1 MFAACAG
8 AFDTLNGKRT
18 AIHSLQHLERQF
30 MRQSASFPLRMIPRV
45 IATLVATTAAA
56 TWAQTPPLPPVP
68 GTPTPGAAAP
78 AAAPPAA
85 PASAPRPDAA
95 APKPFADIIKD
106 AKVTPGYFTLYQ
118 KDDKVW
124 IEVKPEQFNNAFY
137 FQTNTT
143 RGIGQ
148 SGVYPN
154 WMLRGQIVEFN
165 KLGNNV
171 QLIAKNHSFTAKPGT
186 PIATA
191 VRESFT
197 DSILGVTTAASAPH
211 PERKS
216 ILIDANALLLADLP
230 GMSTQLETT
239 FRIPYAYDARNSGF
253 VKIQSTDDMSTF
265 SVTAHYSVAKLP
277 APPLT
282 PSPTPTPPPPST
294 LPDNRS
300 MLLGFYYSLS
310 KLPTAPMAA
319 RVADSRV
326 GHFVT
331 RQWDYTDDMTAFP
344 RKYMVNRW
352 RLEKKDPTAALSEPV
367 QPIVYWLDKNIP
379 LKYRAKVTEGVL
391 EWNKAFEKIGFKDAV
406 QVKQQTDDATF
417 DNNDTRHASVR
428 WYVDTSDGALAIGP
442 SRTDPRTGEILDA
455 DISFS
460 DGWTRL
466 PRRRAVEQL
475 VSVAQGN
482 NHSHAHAH
490 GAQRSADEILRGLA
504 RGEMPHLCEYENN
517 AMQEAGFAL
526 DLLAARGDIDP
537 DSPEAEAIVME
548 QLKDVVA
555 HEVGHTLG
563 LTHNFRASTIYT
575 LDQLEN
581 KAFTETNGLSGSVM
595 EYNALNIAPQ
605 GKKQGQYAQSTLGPY
620 DYWAIEYA
628 YRPLSPATE
637 SKDLL
642 AIAAR
647 SKEPLLA
654 FANDIDAGL
663 GNVEGMDPEVT
674 RRDLGADPLAFAAR
688 RMQLSQELWARLQTR
703 KLKPG
708 EQYDLLLRNFVSA
721 NAQLDL
727 AATVASKYVGGVVHL
742 RDHADSGRAP
752 LNPVPAAT
760 QRKALKLITDG
771 LFRTNSF
778 AFKPEFVSRLVPNQF
793 DRWFG
798 GLGGS
803 SLAATVNPDASISG
817 AVLAL
822 QRASLDRLMADGVAA
837 RVLDAPSKMSQP
849 QQALPLSELYD
860 TLQNAIWSEL
870 QSGGDI
876 DPLRRNLQREHL
888 RRVVNALIKPAA
900 TTPADAKSLM
910 RANAQQLQQQ
920 IRAAMGKPATK
931 VTRAHL
937 SESLDLLTE
946 ALKAPL
952 QRAA

>member
-1 MFAACAG
+1 
-8 AFDTLNGKRT
+8 
-18 AIHSLQHLERQF
+18 
-30 MRQSASFPLRMIPRV
+30 MRHRALLPLRIIPRASASLL
-45 IATLVATTAAA
+45 ATVLSTTTAV
-56 TWAQTPPLPPVP
+56 TWAQT
-68 GTPTPGAAAP
+68 AP
-78 AAAPPAA
+78 APSPAGA
-85 PASAPRPDAA
+85 ASAPRPDAA
-95 APKPFADIIKD
+95 APKPFAEIIKD
-106 AKVTPGYFTLYQ
+106 AKQIPGYFTMYQ
-118 KDDKVW
+118 KDEKVW
-124 IEVKPEQFNNAFY
+124 IEVRPEQLNAPFY
-137 FQTNTT
+137 FQANTT

-148 SGVYPN
+148 SGLYPN
-154 WMLRGQIVEFN
+154 WMLRGHIVEFN

-171 QLIAKNHSFTAKPGT
+171 QLIAKNNTFTAAPGT

-191 VRESFT
+191 VRESFA
-197 DSILGVTTAASAPH
+197 DSILGVTTAVSLPH
-211 PERKS
+211 PEHKS

-230 GMSTQLETT
+230 GLSTQLETT

-253 VKIQSTDDMSTF
+253 VKVQSTEDMSTF
-265 SVTAHYSVAKLP
+265 SVTAHYAVAKLP
-277 APPLT
+277 SPPLV

-310 KLPTAPMAA
+310 KLPATPMAA
-319 RVADSRV
+319 RAADSRV

-331 RQWDYTDDMTAFP
+331 RQWDFTDDMAAFP
-344 RKYMVNRW
+344 RKYLVNRW

-379 LKYRAKVTEGVL
+379 VKYRAKVAEGVL
-391 EWNKAFEKIGFKDAV
+391 EWNKAFEKIGFKNAV
-406 QVKQQTDDATF
+406 QAKQQADDATF

-428 WYVDTSDGALAIGP
+428 WYVDTSEGALAIGP

-482 NHSHAHAH
+482 NYSQTHAHTHAQ
-490 GAQRSADEILRGLA
+490 GAQRSAEAILQGLS
-504 RGEMPHLCEYENN
+504 RGEMPHLCEFEHT
-517 AMQEAGFAL
+517 ALQEAGFAL

-575 LDQLEN
+575 LEQLES
-581 KAFTETNGLSGSVM
+581 KTFTEANGLSGSVM

-628 YRPLSPATE
+628 YRPLNAATE
-637 SKDLL
+637 SQDLR

-654 FANDIDAGL
+654 FANDIDAGV
-663 GNVEGMDPEVT
+663 GNIEGMDPEVT

-688 RMQLSQELWARLQTR
+688 RMLLSQELWARLQTR
-703 KLKPG
+703 TLKPG
-708 EQYDLLLRNFVSA
+708 EQYDVLLRNFVSA
-721 NAQLDL
+721 NGQLDL

-752 LNPVPAAT
+752 LTPVPAAT
-760 QRKALKLITDG
+760 QRKALRLITDG
-771 LFRTNSF
+771 LFRSNSF
-778 AFKPEFVSRLVPNQF
+778 SFKPEFVARLVPNQF

-798 GLGGS
+798 SNGGT
-803 SLAATVNPDASISG
+803 SLAATVNPDPSISG

-822 QRASLDRLMADGVAA
+822 QRASLDRLMADSVAA

-870 QSGGDI
+870 QGGTDI
-876 DPLRRNLQREHL
+876 DPMRRNLQREHL

-920 IRAAMGKPATK
+920 LRTAMAKPATK

-952 QRAA
+952 QRTM

>member
-1 MFAACAG
+1 M
-8 AFDTLNGKRT
+8 
-18 AIHSLQHLERQF
+18 Q
-30 MRQSASFPLRMIPRV
+30 QSAKFPNGVIPRLITAV
-45 IATLVATTAAA
+45 LATSVATA
-56 TWAQTPPLPPVP
+56 WSQQVPPPPAPVQP
-68 GTPTPGAAAP
+68 ASAAAP
-78 AAAPPAA
+78 NAA

-95 APKPFADIIKD
+95 APKPFAEVIKD
-106 AKVTPGYFTLYQ
+106 AKVTPGFFTLYQ
-118 KDDKVW
+118 KDEKVW
-124 IEVKPEQFNNAFY
+124 IEVRPEQFGNAFY
-137 FQTNTT
+137 FQTNST
-143 RGIGQ
+143 RGLGQ

-154 WMLRGQIVEFN
+154 WMLRGHLVEFH
-165 KLGNNV
+165 KLGNTV

-197 DSILGVTTAASAPH
+197 DSILAVTTAASAPH

-216 ILIDANALLLADLP
+216 ILVDANALLLADLP
-230 GMSTQLETT
+230 GMSTQLEAT

-253 VKIQSTDDMSTF
+253 VKVQSTEDMSTF
-265 SVTAHYSVAKLP
+265 NVTAHYAVPKLP
-277 APPLT
+277 VLPLT
-282 PSPTPTPPPPST
+282 PSPAPTPPPPSN

-300 MLLGFYYSLS
+300 MLLGFYYSMS
-310 KLPTAPMAA
+310 KLPDSPMAS
-319 RVADSRV
+319 RTADSRV

-331 RQWDYTDDMTAFP
+331 RQWDFTDDMSAFP
-344 RKYMVNRW
+344 RKYLVNRW
-352 RLEKKDPTAALSEPV
+352 RLEKKDPAATLSEPV

-379 LKYRAKVTEGVL
+379 LKYRAKVAEGVL
-391 EWNKAFEKIGFKDAV
+391 EWNKAFEKIGFSNAI
-406 QVKQQTDDATF
+406 QVKQQADDATF

-428 WYVDTSDGALAIGP
+428 WYVDTSEGALAIGP
-442 SRTDPRTGEILDA
+442 SRVDPRTGEILDA

-475 VSVAQGN
+475 QSVAQGN
-482 NHSHAHAH
+482 NHGHSHSHS
-490 GAQRSADEILRGLA
+490 GQRSADEILRALA
-504 RGEMPHLCEYENN
+504 RGELPQLCEYEHT

-526 DLLAARGDIDP
+526 DLLAARGDIEP
-537 DSPEAEAIVME
+537 DSPEAEAIVLE
-548 QLKDVVA
+548 QLRDVVA

-575 LDQLEN
+575 LEQLED
-581 KAFTETNGLSGSVM
+581 KAFTAVNGLSGSVM

-628 YRPLSPATE
+628 YKPLDAATE
-637 SKDLL
+637 SKVLL
-642 AIAAR
+642 AIASR
-647 SKEPLLA
+647 SNEPLLA
-654 FANDIDAGL
+654 FANDLDAGL

-688 RMQLSQELWARLQTR
+688 RMQLSQELWARLQNR
-703 KLKPG
+703 RLKPG
-708 EQYDLLLRNFVSA
+708 EQYDVLLRNFVSA

-727 AATVASKYVGGVVHL
+727 AATVASKYVGGVVHF
-742 RDHADSGRAP
+742 RDHADSGRVP

-760 QRKALKLITDG
+760 QRKALALITDG
-771 LFRTNSF
+771 LFRSNSF
-778 AFKPEFVSRLVPNQF
+778 AFKPEFVARLVPNQF

-798 GLGGS
+798 AAGGF

-822 QRASLDRLMADGVAA
+822 QRASLDRLMADSVAA
-837 RVLDAPSKMSQP
+837 RILDAPSKMAQP
-849 QQALPLSELYD
+849 QKAMPLSELYD
-860 TLQNAIWSEL
+860 TLQNSIWSEL
-870 QSGGDI
+870 QSGSDI
-876 DPLRRNLQREHL
+876 DPMRRNLQREHL
-888 RRVVNALIKPAA
+888 RRVVNALIRPAA

-910 RANAQQLQQQ
+910 RANAQQLQQH
-920 IRAAMGKPATK
+920 IRAALAKPATK

-937 SESLDLLTE
+937 LESLDLLTE

-952 QRAA
+952 QRAV

>member
-1 MFAACAG
+1 MG
-8 AFDTLNGKRT
+8 LNGLLRAAYNRT
-18 AIHSLQHLERQF
+18 IPSITFTFLRDKPMRHS
-30 MRQSASFPLRMIPRV
+30 ATFPHWVIARV
-45 IATLVATTAAA
+45 IAIVLAASAVAAGAQQMPPPPPPPATPASAATT
-56 TWAQTPPLPPVP
+56 
-68 GTPTPGAAAP
+68 P
-78 AAAPPAA
+78 AAAPPPAA
-85 PASAPRPDAA
+85 AASAARPDAA
-95 APKPFADIIKD
+95 APRPFAEVIKD

-118 KDDKVW
+118 KDEKVW
-124 IEVKPEQFNNAFY
+124 IEVKPEQFDSAFY
-137 FQTNTT
+137 FQINTT
-143 RGIGQ
+143 RGLGQ

-154 WMLRGQIVEFN
+154 WMLRGHMVELH
-165 KLGNNV
+165 KLGNTV

-253 VKIQSTDDMSTF
+253 VKVQSTEDMSTF
-265 SVTAHYSVAKLP
+265 NVTAHYSVPKLP
-277 APPLT
+277 VPPLT
-282 PSPTPTPPPPST
+282 PSPTPNPPPPSN

-310 KLPTAPMAA
+310 KLPDTPMAS
-319 RVADSRV
+319 RTADSRV

-331 RQWDYTDDMTAFP
+331 RQWDFTDDMAAFP
-344 RKYMVNRW
+344 RKYVVNRW
-352 RLEKKDPTAALSEPV
+352 RLEKKDPSAMLSEPM

-379 LKYRAKVTEGVL
+379 LKYRAKVAEGVL
-391 EWNKAFEKIGFKDAV
+391 EWNKAFEKIGFHNAI
-406 QVKQQTDDATF
+406 QVKQQTDDAAF

-428 WYVDTSDGALAIGP
+428 WYVDTSEGALAIGP

-475 VSVAQGN
+475 QSVAQGN
-482 NHSHAHAH
+482 NHAHTHSHA
-490 GAQRSADEILRGLA
+490 GPRSADEILRALA
-504 RGEMPHLCEYENN
+504 RGEMPQLCEFEHN
-517 AMQEAGFAL
+517 AMQEVGFAL
-526 DLLAARGDIDP
+526 DLLTARGDIDP
-537 DSPEAEAIVME
+537 DSPEAEAIVLE

-575 LDQLEN
+575 LEQLEN
-581 KAFTETNGLSGSVM
+581 KAFTAANGLSGSVM

-628 YRPLSPATE
+628 YKPLDAATE
-637 SKDLL
+637 SKVLL
-642 AIAAR
+642 SIAAR
-647 SKEPLLA
+647 SNEPLLA
-654 FANDIDAGL
+654 FANDLDAGL

-703 KLKPG
+703 RLKPG
-708 EQYDLLLRNFVSA
+708 EQYDVLLRNFVSA

-742 RDHADSGRAP
+742 RDHADSGRVP

-760 QRKALKLITDG
+760 QRKALGLITDG
-771 LFRTNSF
+771 LFRSNSF
-778 AFKPEFVSRLVPNQF
+778 AFKPEFVARLVPNQF

-798 GLGGS
+798 GTGGA

-822 QRASLDRLMADGVAA
+822 QRASLDRLLSDSVAA
-837 RVLDAPSKMSQP
+837 RILDAPSKMAQP
-849 QQALPLSELYD
+849 QKALPLSELYD
-860 TLQNAIWSEL
+860 TLQSAIWSEL
-870 QSGGDI
+870 QSGSDI

-888 RRVVNALIKPAA
+888 RRVVNALIRPVA

-920 IRAAMGKPATK
+920 IRLALGKPATK
-931 VTRAHL
+931 VNRAHL
-937 SESLDLLTE
+937 LESLDLLSE

-952 QRAA
+952 QRAV

>member
-1 MFAACAG
+1 MP
-8 AFDTLNGKRT
+8 
-18 AIHSLQHLERQF
+18 HS
-30 MRQSASFPLRMIPRV
+30 AKFPHGVIPRV
-45 IATLVATTAAA
+45 IATVLAASAAA
-56 TWAQTPPLPPVP
+56 TWAQSPPAVP
-68 GTPTPGAAAP
+68 
-78 AAAPPAA
+78 APPASA
-85 PASAPRPDAA
+85 ASGRFAATPPSAAASAPRPDAA
-95 APKPFADIIKD
+95 APKPFAEVIKG
-106 AKVTPGYFTLYQ
+106 AKITPGYFTLYQ
-118 KDDKVW
+118 KDEKVW
-124 IEVKPEQFNNAFY
+124 IEVKPEQFGSAMY
-137 FQTNTT
+137 FQINST
-143 RGIGQ
+143 RGLGQ
-148 SGVYPN
+148 SRIHSN
-154 WMLRGQIVEFN
+154 SMLRGHLVEFH
-165 KLGNNV
+165 KLGNTV
-171 QLIAKNHSFTAKPGT
+171 QLIAKNHSFTAKAGT

-197 DSILGVTTAASAPH
+197 DSILAVTTAASAPH

-230 GMSTQLETT
+230 GMSTQLEAT

-253 VKIQSTDDMSTF
+253 VTVQSTEDMSTF
-265 SVTAHYSVAKLP
+265 NVTAHYAVPKLP
-277 APPLT
+277 VPPLV
-282 PSPTPTPPPPST
+282 PSPAPTPPPPSN

-310 KLPTAPMAA
+310 KLPDTPMASRA
-319 RVADSRV
+319 ADSRV

-331 RQWDYTDDMTAFP
+331 RQWDFTDDMRAFP
-344 RKYMVNRW
+344 RKYLVNRW
-352 RLEKKDPTAALSEPV
+352 RMEKKDPAAPLSEPV

-379 LKYRAKVTEGVL
+379 LKYRAKVAEGVL
-391 EWNKAFEKIGFKDAV
+391 EWNKAFEKIGFTHAI
-406 QVKQQTDDATF
+406 QVRQQADDATF

-428 WYVDTSDGALAIGP
+428 WYVDTSDGALASGP

-475 VSVAQGN
+475 QSVAQGN
-482 NHSHAHAH
+482 NHSHSHAGQH
-490 GAQRSADEILRGLA
+490 SADEILRGLS
-504 RGEMPHLCEYENN
+504 RGELPQLCEYEHN

-537 DSPEAEAIVME
+537 DSPEAEAIVLE
-548 QLKDVVA
+548 QLKDVVT

-575 LDQLEN
+575 LEQLEN
-581 KAFTETNGLSGSVM
+581 KSFTAVNGLSGSVM

-628 YRPLSPATE
+628 YKPLDAATE
-637 SKDLL
+637 SKVLQ
-642 AIAAR
+642 AIAGR
-647 SKEPLLA
+647 SNEPLLA
-654 FANDIDAGL
+654 FANDLDAGL

-674 RRDLGADPLAFAAR
+674 RRDLGADPLAFAQR
-688 RMQLSQELWARLQTR
+688 RMQLSQELWTRLQTR
-703 KLKPG
+703 RLKPG
-708 EQYDLLLRNFVSA
+708 EQYDVLLRNFVSA

-742 RDHADSGRAP
+742 RDHADTGRVP

-760 QRKALKLITDG
+760 QRKALGLITDG
-771 LFRTNSF
+771 LFRSNSF
-778 AFKPEFVSRLVPNQF
+778 AFKPEFVARLVPNQF
-793 DRWFG
+793 DRWFA

-822 QRASLDRLMADGVAA
+822 QRASLDRLLADSVAA
-837 RVLDAPSKMSQP
+837 RILDAPSKMAQP
-849 QQALPLSELYD
+849 QKALQLSELYD

-870 QSGGDI
+870 QSGSDI
-876 DPLRRNLQREHL
+876 DAMRRNLQREHL
-888 RRVVNALIKPAA
+888 RRVVNALIRPAA

-910 RANAQQLQQQ
+910 RANAQQLQQH
-920 IRAAMGKPATK
+920 IRAALGKPATK

-937 SESLDLLTE
+937 LESLDLLTE

-952 QRAA
+952 QRAV

>member
-1 MFAACAG
+1 
-8 AFDTLNGKRT
+8 
-18 AIHSLQHLERQF
+18 

-45 IATLVATTAAA
+45 IATLLATTAAVN
-56 TWAQTPPLPPVP
+56 WAQTAPPFEPP
-68 GTPTPGAAAP
+68 
-78 AAAPPAA
+78 APPAPAVPAA
-85 PASAPRPDAA
+85 PSPAATASAPRPDAA
-95 APKPFADIIKD
+95 TPKPFAEVIKD
-106 AKVTPGYFTLYQ
+106 AKQIPGYFTLYQ
-118 KDDKVW
+118 KDEKVW
-124 IEVKPEQFNNAFY
+124 IEVKPQQFNAPFY
-137 FQTNTT
+137 FQANTT

-148 SGVYPN
+148 SGLHPN
-154 WMLRGQIVEFN
+154 WMLRGHIVEFN

-171 QLIAKNHSFTAKPGT
+171 QLIAKNNTFTAATGT

-191 VRESFT
+191 VRESFA
-197 DSILGVTTAASAPH
+197 DSLLGVTTAASMPH

-253 VKIQSTDDMSTF
+253 VRVQSTDDMSTF

-277 APPLT
+277 SPPLV
-282 PSPTPTPPPPST
+282 PSPTPTPPPPTT

-310 KLPTAPMAA
+310 KLPDTPMAA
-319 RVADSRV
+319 RAADSRV

-331 RQWDYTDDMTAFP
+331 RQWDFTDDMAAFP
-344 RKYMVNRW
+344 RKYLVNRW
-352 RLEKKDPTAALSEPV
+352 RLEKKDPTAAQSEPV

-379 LKYRAKVTEGVL
+379 LKYRAKVSEGVL

-406 QVKQQTDDATF
+406 QVKQQADDATF

-428 WYVDTSDGALAIGP
+428 WYLDTSDGALAIGP

-466 PRRRAVEQL
+466 PRRRSVEQL

-482 NHSHAHAH
+482 NHTHTH
-490 GAQRSADEILRGLA
+490 GTQRSADEILQGLA
-504 RGEMPHLCEYENN
+504 RGELPQLCEFEHN

-526 DLLAARGDIDP
+526 DLLAARGDMDP

-548 QLKDVVA
+548 QLKDVVT

-575 LDQLEN
+575 LEQLTS

-605 GKKQGQYAQSTLGPY
+605 GTKQGQYAQSTLGPY

-628 YRPLSPATE
+628 YKPLNAATE
-637 SKDLL
+637 TKDLL

-688 RMQLSQELWARLQTR
+688 RMLLSQELWARLQTR
-703 KLKPG
+703 KPKPG
-708 EQYDLLLRNFVSA
+708 EEYDVLLRNFVSA
-721 NAQLDL
+721 NSQLDL

-752 LNPVPAAT
+752 LTPVPAAQ

-771 LFRTNSF
+771 LFRSNSF
-778 AFKPEFVSRLVPNQF
+778 AFKPEFVARLVPNQF

-798 GLGGS
+798 GRSGS

-817 AVLAL
+817 SVLAL
-822 QRASLDRLMADGVAA
+822 QRLSLDRLLADGVAA
-837 RVLDAPSKMSQP
+837 RILDAPSKMSLP

-870 QSGGDI
+870 QSGIDI
-876 DPLRRNLQREHL
+876 DPMRRNLQREHL

-920 IRAAMGKPATK
+920 IRVAMVKPATK

-952 QRAA
+952 QRAT

>member
-1 MFAACAG
+1 
-8 AFDTLNGKRT
+8 
-18 AIHSLQHLERQF
+18 
-30 MRQSASFPLRMIPRV
+30 MRQRVLFPLRMVPRV
-45 IATLVATTAAA
+45 ITTLVATTAVVA
-56 TWAQTPPLPPVP
+56 WAQTAPT
-68 GTPTPGAAAP
+68 TPAP
-78 AAAPPAA
+78 AAPVTPSPAGA
-85 PASAPRPDAA
+85 ASAPRPDAA
-95 APKPFADIIKD
+95 APKPFAEIIKD
-106 AKVTPGYFTLYQ
+106 AKQIPGYFTLYQ
-118 KDDKVW
+118 KDEKVW
-124 IEVKPEQFNNAFY
+124 IEVKPEQLNTPFY

-148 SGVYPN
+148 SGLYPN
-154 WMLRGQIVEFN
+154 WMLRGHIVEFN

-171 QLIAKNHSFTAKPGT
+171 QLIAKNDTFTAASGT

-197 DSILGVTTAASAPH
+197 DSILAVTTAVSMPH

-230 GMSTQLETT
+230 GMSTQLDTT

-253 VKIQSTDDMSTF
+253 VKVQSTDDMSTF

-277 APPLT
+277 SPPLVPPT
-282 PSPTPTPPPPST
+282 TPTPPPPST

-310 KLPTAPMAA
+310 KLPATPMAA
-319 RVADSRV
+319 RAADSRV

-331 RQWDYTDDMTAFP
+331 RQWDFTDDMAAFP
-344 RKYMVNRW
+344 RKYIVNRW
-352 RLEKKDPTAALSEPV
+352 RLEKKDPAAAVSEPV

-379 LKYRAKVTEGVL
+379 VKYRAKVAEGVL

-406 QVKQQTDDATF
+406 QVNQQTDDATF

-428 WYVDTSDGALAIGP
+428 WYVDTSEGALAIGP
-442 SRTDPRTGEILDA
+442 SRTDPRTGEVLDA

-475 VSVAQGN
+475 ASVAQGN
-482 NHSHAHAH
+482 NHAHAH
-490 GAQRSADEILRGLA
+490 IAKRSAEEILQGLS
-504 RGEMPHLCEYENN
+504 RGEIPQLCEFEHN

-575 LDQLEN
+575 LEQLES
-581 KAFTETNGLSGSVM
+581 KAFTEANGLSGSVM

-628 YRPLSPATE
+628 YRPMNAATE
-637 SKDLL
+637 SQDLL

-708 EQYDLLLRNFVSA
+708 EQYDVLLRNFLSA

-742 RDHADSGRAP
+742 RDAADSGRVP

-760 QRKALKLITDG
+760 QRKALKLIADG
-771 LFRTNSF
+771 LFRSNSF
-778 AFKPEFVSRLVPNQF
+778 AFKPEFVARLVPNQF

-798 GLGGS
+798 GAGGGN
-803 SLAATVNPDASISG
+803 LAATVNPDASISG
-817 AVLAL
+817 TVLAL

-837 RVLDAPSKMSQP
+837 RILDAPSKMGKP
-849 QQALPLSELYD
+849 QQAMALSELYD

-870 QSGGDI
+870 QSGAEI
-876 DPLRRNLQREHL
+876 DPMRRNLQREHL
-888 RRVVNALIKPAA
+888 RRIVNALIKPAA
-900 TTPADAKSLM
+900 TTPADARSLM

-920 IRAAMGKPATK
+920 IRTAVAKPATK

-952 QRAA
+952 QRAT

>member
-1 MFAACAG
+1 MAQIPLFRLRVIPQVIALFAAG
-8 AFDTLNGKRT
+8 AM
-18 AIHSLQHLERQF
+18 AV
-30 MRQSASFPLRMIPRV
+30 M
-45 IATLVATTAAA
+45 
-56 TWAQTPPLPPVP
+56 AQTPPAP
-68 GTPTPGAAAP
+68 AAP
-78 AAAPPAA
+78 AASTPAA
-85 PASAPRPDAA
+85 TPGTSRPDPAA
-95 APKPFADIIKD
+95 LRPFAEVIKD
-106 AKVTPGYFTLYQ
+106 SKATPGFFTLYQ
-118 KDDKVW
+118 KDEKVW
-124 IEVKPEQFNNAFY
+124 IEVKPEQFNAPFF
-137 FQTNTT
+137 FQINST

-148 SGVYPN
+148 SGFYPN
-154 WMLRGQIVEFN
+154 WMLRGHIVELN

-171 QLIAKNHSFTAKPGT
+171 QLIARNETYTAKAGT

-197 DSILGVTTAASAPH
+197 DSILSVTNVVSMPH

-216 ILIDANALLLADLP
+216 ILIDANALFLTDLP
-230 GMSTQLETT
+230 GMSTQLETA
-239 FRIPYAYDARNSGF
+239 FRIPYGYDARNSGF
-253 VKIQSTDDMSTF
+253 VKVQSVEDMSTF
-265 SVTAHYSVAKLP
+265 SVTAHYSVPKLP

-282 PSPTPTPPPPST
+282 PSPAPMPQPPST

-300 MLLGFYYSLS
+300 ALLGFYYSFS
-310 KLPTAPMAA
+310 RLPEIPMAA
-319 RVADSRV
+319 RAADSRV

-331 RQWDYTDDMTAFP
+331 RQWDYTNDSAAFP
-344 RKYMVNRW
+344 RKYLVNRW
-352 RLEKKDPTAALSEPV
+352 RLEKKDPSAALSEPV
-367 QPIVYWLDKNIP
+367 QPIVFWLDKNIP
-379 LKYRAKVTEGVL
+379 LKYRATVTEGVL
-391 EWNKAFEKIGFKDAV
+391 MWNKAFEKIGFKNALA
-406 QVKQQTDDATF
+406 VKQQPDDASF
-417 DNNDTRHASVR
+417 DNNDTRHASIR
-428 WYVDTSDGALAIGP
+428 WYVDTSEGALAIGP

-466 PRRRAVEQL
+466 PRRRAAEQL

-482 NHSHAHAH
+482 NHSIAHTH
-490 GAQRSADEILRGLA
+490 SHQLQRSAHEILQGLS
-504 RGEMPHLCEYENN
+504 RGEMPHACEFEHN

-537 DSPEAEAIVME
+537 DGPEAEAIVME
-548 QLKDVVA
+548 QLKDVAA

-575 LDQLEN
+575 LEQLESR
-581 KAFTETNGLSGSVM
+581 AFTEANGLSGSVM

-605 GKKQGQYAQSTLGPY
+605 GRKQGQYAQSTLGPY

-628 YRPLSPATE
+628 YRPLNPATE
-637 SKDLL
+637 RQDLL

-688 RMQLSQELWARLQTR
+688 RMVLSQELWSRLQSR

-708 EQYDLLLRNFVSA
+708 EQFDILLRNFLSA
-721 NAQLDL
+721 NAQIDL

-771 LFRTNSF
+771 LFRSTSF
-778 AFKPEFVSRLVPNQF
+778 AFKPEFVARLVPNQF

-798 GLGGS
+798 GSGGGN
-803 SLAATVNPDASISG
+803 LAAAVNPDASISG

-822 QRASLDRLMADGVAA
+822 QRASLDRLMADSVAA
-837 RVLDAPSKMSQP
+837 RILDAPSKMSQP

-870 QSGGDI
+870 QSGADI
-876 DPLRRNLQREHL
+876 DAMRRNLQREHL
-888 RRVVNALIKPAA
+888 RRIVTALIKPAA
-900 TTPADAKSLM
+900 TTPADARSLM
-910 RANAQQLQQQ
+910 RANAQQLQQG
-920 IRAAMGKPATK
+920 IRAALARPASK
-931 VTRAHL
+931 ITRAHL
-937 SESLDLLTE
+937 SESLDMLTE

-952 QRAA
+952 QRAI

>member
-1 MFAACAG
+1 MRPSAKFHHGVVSRVMATVLAASAAAAC
-8 AFDTLNGKRT
+8 
-18 AIHSLQHLERQF
+18 
-30 MRQSASFPLRMIPRV
+30 
-45 IATLVATTAAA
+45 
-56 TWAQTPPLPPVP
+56 AQTPPAASVPP
-68 GTPTPGAAAP
+68 AP
-78 AAAPPAA
+78 AATPPAA
-85 PASAPRPDAA
+85 AASAPRPDAA
-95 APKPFADIIKD
+95 APKPFAEVIKD
-106 AKVTPGYFTLYQ
+106 AKVTPGFFTLYQ
-118 KDDKVW
+118 KDEKVW
-124 IEVKPEQFNNAFY
+124 IEVKPEQFDNALY
-137 FQTNTT
+137 FQTNST
-143 RGIGQ
+143 RGLGQ
-148 SGVYPN
+148 SGIHSN
-154 WMLRGQIVEFN
+154 SMLRGQLVEFH
-165 KLGNNV
+165 KLGNTV
-171 QLIAKNHSFTAKPGT
+171 QLIAKNHSFTAKAGT

-197 DSILGVTTAASAPH
+197 DSIVAVTTAASAPH

-230 GMSTQLETT
+230 GMSTQLEAT

-253 VKIQSTDDMSTF
+253 VKVQSTEDMSTF
-265 SVTAHYSVAKLP
+265 NVTAHYAVPKLP
-277 APPLT
+277 VPPQV
-282 PSPTPTPPPPST
+282 PSPTPTPPPPSN

-310 KLPTAPMAA
+310 KLPDTPMASRA
-319 RVADSRV
+319 ADSRL

-331 RQWDYTDDMTAFP
+331 RQWDFTDDMTAFP
-344 RKYMVNRW
+344 RKFLVNRW
-352 RLEKKDPTAALSEPV
+352 RLEKKDPAAALSEPV

-379 LKYRAKVTEGVL
+379 LKYRAKVAEGVL
-391 EWNKAFEKIGFKDAV
+391 EWNKAFEKIGFTNAI
-406 QVKQQTDDATF
+406 QVKQQPDDATF

-428 WYVDTSDGALAIGP
+428 WYVDTSDGALASGP

-475 VSVAQGN
+475 QSVAQGN
-482 NHSHAHAH
+482 NHSHSHAGH
-490 GAQRSADEILRGLA
+490 QSVDETLRALA
-504 RGEMPHLCEYENN
+504 RGELPQLCEYEHN

-537 DSPEAEAIVME
+537 DSPEAEAIVLE
-548 QLKDVVA
+548 QLKDVVT

-575 LDQLEN
+575 LEQLEN
-581 KAFTETNGLSGSVM
+581 KAFTAANGLSGSVM

-628 YRPLSPATE
+628 YRPLDAATE
-637 SKDLL
+637 SKVLL
-642 AIAAR
+642 AIASR
-647 SKEPLLA
+647 SSEPLLA
-654 FANDIDAGL
+654 FANDLDAGL
-663 GNVEGMDPEVT
+663 GSVEGMDPEVT
-674 RRDLGADPLAFAAR
+674 RRDLGADPLAFAER

-703 KLKPG
+703 RLKPG
-708 EQYDLLLRNFVSA
+708 EQYDVLLRNFVSA

-727 AATVASKYVGGVVHL
+727 AATVASKYIGGVVHL
-742 RDHADSGRAP
+742 RDHADTGRVP

-760 QRKALKLITDG
+760 QRKALGLITDG
-771 LFRTNSF
+771 LFRSNSF
-778 AFKPEFVSRLVPNQF
+778 AFKPEFVARLVPNQF
-793 DRWFG
+793 DRWFA
-798 GLGGS
+798 GLAGS

-822 QRASLDRLMADGVAA
+822 QRASLDRLLADSVAA
-837 RVLDAPSKMSQP
+837 RILDAPSKMAQP
-849 QQALPLSELYD
+849 QKALQLSELYD

-870 QSGGDI
+870 QSGADI
-876 DPLRRNLQREHL
+876 DAMRRNLQREHL
-888 RRVVNALIKPAA
+888 RRVVNALIRPAA

-910 RANAQQLQQQ
+910 RANAQQLQQY
-920 IRAAMGKPATK
+920 IRAALGKPATK

-937 SESLDLLTE
+937 LESLDLLTE

-952 QRAA
+952 QRAV